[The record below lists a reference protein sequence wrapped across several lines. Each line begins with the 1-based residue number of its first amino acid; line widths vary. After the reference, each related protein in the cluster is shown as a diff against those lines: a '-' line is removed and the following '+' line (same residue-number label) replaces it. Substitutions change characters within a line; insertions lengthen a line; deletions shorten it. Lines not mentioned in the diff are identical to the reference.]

1 MLETTGD
8 DMDVVAAAHGYLDRL
23 LSNISGMKALV
34 LDSELTGITAMAYS
48 QSNLLQKNVVL
59 TTRVEKLRNDAEVM
73 KHLKCVMLLRPN
85 RSNVD
90 FIRNEL
96 RTNPKYGEYHIF
108 FSNIL
113 PVDLL
118 QQLAQADDK
127 QLVKQVQEC
136 FADFY
141 PISRHLFSLNIE
153 NSLKFSTSRARWS
166 RGEEM
171 KYQRAVQ
178 GLGSVLL
185 AFKRKPLQIRY
196 QRKSNTAMNF
206 AREIRHLVET
216 EKELFD
222 FRGNPNTL
230 LLILDRRDDP
240 ITPLLTQ
247 WTYQAMVHELFCIH
261 NNRVDLRKHN
271 QGGVGLSQRNPEIEQ
286 IVLSETDQ
294 FFADHMY
301 SNFGDLGEA
310 IKGLLDSYQKLSKSN
325 RQISTVEDMQK
336 FVDSY
341 PEFKKFANNV
351 SKHVALMGELAHL
364 VDSHRLLDISQLE
377 QELSCIR
384 DHANQ
389 LEEVRRKIQ
398 DTSVDANDALRL
410 VLLYALR
417 YESHTNNQLRQ
428 LKHLLLQKGLSQL
441 QVSLVDAI
449 LDYAGEK
456 KRAGDLYGESSLISK
471 SLKMATRAV
480 KGVSNVYTQH
490 KPVLAEI
497 LEAINKGRLKDSD
510 FPIMSSTKGSTS
522 TGSSNTARTPKEV
535 IVFMVGG
542 TTFEESMTVHNI
554 NKSGS
559 GINVVLGGTC
569 IHNSTS
575 FTTEVNDL
583 LSRGA
588 GSSAS

>member
-1 MLETTGD
+1 MLEQNQD
-8 DMDVVAAAHGYLDRL
+8 DFNVVAAAHGYLDRI
-23 LSNISGMKALV
+23 LSGISGMKALV
-34 LDSELTGITAMAYS
+34 LDSELTGITSMAYS
-48 QSNLLQKNVVL
+48 QSNLLQQNVVL
-59 TTRVEKLRNDAEVM
+59 TTRVEKLRSDTEIM
-73 KHLKCVMLLRPN
+73 SHLKCVVLLRPI
-85 RSNVD
+85 RSNLD
-90 FIRNEL
+90 LLRAEL
-96 RTNPKYGEYHIF
+96 RNNPKYGEYHIF
-108 FSNIL
+108 FSNTL

-118 QQLAQADDK
+118 QQLAQADER
-127 QLVKQVQEC
+127 QLVKQVQEA
-136 FADFY
+136 FVDFY
-141 PISRHLFSLNIE
+141 PVSKNLFSLNIE
-153 NSLKFSTSRARWS
+153 NSLRFSTTRARWS

-171 KYQRAVQ
+171 KYQRAVK
-178 GLGSVLL
+178 GLASVLL
-185 AFKRKPLQIRY
+185 AFKCNPTQIRY
-196 QRKSNTAMNF
+196 QSKSNTSMNF
-206 AREIRHLVET
+206 AREIRHFIDS
-216 EKELFD
+216 EKELFE
-222 FRGNPNTL
+222 FRGRPPTL

-261 NNRVDLRKHN
+261 NNRVDLRKQN
-271 QGGVGLSQRNPEIEQ
+271 TSSSPRNPDTEQ
-286 IVLSETDQ
+286 IVLSESNDQ
-294 FFADHMY
+294 FFAEHMY

-310 IKGLLDSYQKLSKSN
+310 IKGLLDSYQKLAKSN

-384 DHANQ
+384 DHSNQ
-389 LEEVRRKIQ
+389 LEEVRRKVQ
-398 DTSVDANDALRL
+398 DSTVDANDALRL

-417 YESHTNNQLRQ
+417 YESHPNNQIRQ

-441 QVSLVDAI
+441 QVNLIDSI

-490 KPVLAEI
+490 KPVLAET
-497 LEAINKGRLKDSD
+497 LDLLSKGRLKESD
-510 FPIMSSTKGSTS
+510 FPLVGSSSSTQGAA
-522 TGSSNTARTPKEV
+522 NARTPKEV
-535 IVFMVGG
+535 IIFMVGG
-542 TTFEESMTVHNI
+542 ATFEEAMSVNSI
-554 NKSGS
+554 NNSGT
-559 GINVVLGGTC
+559 GLKVVLGGTC
-569 IHNSTS
+569 VHNSTS

-583 LSRGA
+583 RNRSGTGA
-588 GSSAS
+588 AF